1 MLDGY
6 TEEDLKGLSAAERA
20 ILEGDDDDG
29 ESIDDLNDLAGDG
42 DTDADDDAEAGD
54 AAGADEEDA
63 DEPAAVQYAPQ
74 TPVDAA
80 QTRTDLEARKDDA
93 FMKLMDGEIDAAEY
107 QKVEKEV
114 QGDLEKLLQA
124 SITDNVTATL
134 AQAQAAQAWGGEVKA
149 LMKAAAAEGLDY
161 KGDAALK
168 KELDGLVRVFGAEA
182 MANSMDDV
190 GLKASK
196 WALEQAH
203 AVMKVRHGKA
213 ATTAPEPAAKSKGRE
228 APDLSKIP
236 PNLGKIPVAADATGG
251 SDEFAHL
258 GALNGAAL
266 ERALAKM
273 TPEQQDRYLA

>member
-29 ESIDDLNDLAGDG
+29 ESIDDPNDLAGDG
-42 DTDADDDAEAGD
+42 DTDADDDTEAGD

-80 QTRTDLEARKDDA
+80 QTRTDLEARKDEA

-124 SITDNVTATL
+124 SITDNVTATI
-134 AQAQAAQAWGGEVKA
+134 AQAQAIIA
-149 LMKAAAAEGLDY
+149 D
-161 KGDAALK
+161 LK
-168 KELDGLVRVFGAEA
+168 REIFGA
-182 MANSMDDV
+182 
-190 GLKASK
+190 KADKLNKEQEDRCSK
-196 WALEQAH
+196 STSQGA
-203 AVMKVRHGKA
+203 
-213 ATTAPEPAAKSKGRE
+213 
-228 APDLSKIP
+228 
-236 PNLGKIPVAADATGG
+236 GG
-251 SDEFAHL
+251 W
-258 GALNGAAL
+258 
-266 ERALAKM
+266 
-273 TPEQQDRYLA
+273 